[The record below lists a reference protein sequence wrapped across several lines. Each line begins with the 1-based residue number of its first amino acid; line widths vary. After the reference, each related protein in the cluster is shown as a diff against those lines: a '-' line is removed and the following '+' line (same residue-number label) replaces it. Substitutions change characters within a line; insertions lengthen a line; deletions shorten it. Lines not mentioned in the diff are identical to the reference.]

1 MPLYRYECSDADC
14 AKIFQKKGQVG
25 VDSIDCK
32 YCGKEAVKLAPQT
45 SEPTVKVVIDKF
57 RGKSVLRNIN
67 NIMKKRSRDYQKK
80 YELGEMVSKYGIDS
94 IKKNSSFLDPET
106 GKKKTVWEEK

>member
-1 MPLYRYECSDADC
+1 MPLYKFECSNIDC
-14 AKIFQKKGQVG
+14 RKTFLKKGVAG
-25 VDSIDCK
+25 VDSAKCK

-45 SEPTVKVVIDKF
+45 SEPTIRVVVDKF
-57 RGKSVLRNIN
+57 RNKSVLRNIN

-80 YELGEMVSKYGIDS
+80 YELGEMLSKFGIDS
-94 IKKNSSFLDPET
+94 IKKNSSFFDPKT